1 MSCNSTT
8 GFLFCVYFCY
18 SSPFGDGAPAFLSA
32 RVLCAICGFARFGG
46 KKKPI
51 AEAIGLLC
59 LHRYIDTR
67 DDYTQQAQQSCI
79 IPFLSPIHRR
89 FTGFSQLLFFTQK
102 VPLQSSGLGLKVMG
116 LASLGRKC
124 NRHHAGLGTKRI
136 IP

>member
-18 SSPFGDGAPAFLSA
+18 SSPFGDGAPAFCAQFAALRDLGERKNRLQKQSA
-32 RVLCAICGFARFGG
+32 FCVCTDILIQGTIT
-46 KKKPI
+46 P
-51 AEAIGLLC
+51 
-59 LHRYIDTR
+59 HRR
-67 DDYTQQAQQSCI
+67 SKAA
-79 IPFLSPIHRR
+79 LSPSSVR

-102 VPLQSSGLGLKVMG
+102 VPLQSSGLGLKVIG